1 NQAFEELSEQY
12 PQWVASNFDA
22 SFFQREGASVLAQ
35 FMLMDGQPDAS
46 ELASLWADSLS
57 IQDPERRA
65 FYISELEPIAVDFLQ
80 NLAHQLKGE
89 EALRDLN
96 ISRVLNQATN
106 ALQALRRQ
114 LDAEEATFG
123 TRKDYLR
130 WLIGRN
136 FYLDPRGTFQTQRQ
150 IQ

>member
-1 NQAFEELSEQY
+1 MEIILSAIVNAVIGYLIENGAGKLAEKLRRDPVNKAFKTALNQAFEELSEQY

-89 EALRDLN
+89 EALR
-96 ISRVLNQATN
+96 
-106 ALQALRRQ
+106 
-114 LDAEEATFG
+114 
-123 TRKDYLR
+123 
-130 WLIGRN
+130 
-136 FYLDPRGTFQTQRQ
+136 
-150 IQ
+150 